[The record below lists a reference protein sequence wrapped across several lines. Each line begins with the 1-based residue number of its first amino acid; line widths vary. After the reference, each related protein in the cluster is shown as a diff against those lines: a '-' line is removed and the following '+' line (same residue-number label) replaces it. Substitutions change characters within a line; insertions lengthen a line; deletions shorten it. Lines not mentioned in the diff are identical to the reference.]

1 MVLGGV
7 GGSKLVERAAMS
19 FKNKSFFRNIKI
31 YAPYFQYLKAVKP
44 SFIGG
49 LLAGVV
55 YGVAGGFGLPFLLY
69 KAIPVIF
76 ADPRPELMVMVMY
89 ISIFPL
95 AMTIRGVSGFINTYL
110 ISYCGM
116 RVLLML
122 QSSVL
127 DKLQQLPMT
136 FYHKNTVGDLMAR
149 VLGDAAALQQV
160 LTKVANDLV
169 KQPVTMLSAVG
180 ALIYLAV
187 QEKNGLFLIMFVTT
201 VPMIILPLRIFG
213 KKILK
218 RAQQVQAQS
227 GDISKLV
234 SENLNAVREIRA
246 FNLQGSEMERFS
258 SALDNFC
265 HVSMKVVKYGNII
278 RPTIEI
284 VGVFCV
290 SGALVYM
297 IQQNIE
303 AVAVA
308 MLGALYMAYEPVK
321 KFGEIHMSLKRG
333 EAALQRIEYIL
344 NEPNQV
350 PEPENP
356 VALGLIKGRVE
367 LEGVHFR
374 YLEDWVLRD
383 INLTIEPGTSVAL
396 VGPSGAGKTT
406 VADLIPRFYDVEKG
420 AVKIDGIDVRSV
432 SKQELR
438 SAISV
443 VSQDTF
449 LFNETVLANIR
460 IGNPEA
466 TDEQVYEAARHAYAH
481 DFILELGEGY
491 ETVVGERGTRL
502 SGGQKQRI
510 AIARAFLKNSPI
522 LILDEATSALDSESE
537 EKIQA
542 AIEELIRE
550 KTVIVI
556 AHRFSTI
563 RNANSIAVFDEGS
576 LAGFGS
582 HDELYANNRVYKQLY
597 DRQFSQD

>member
-1 MVLGGV
+1 
-7 GGSKLVERAAMS
+7 MS
-19 FKNKSFFRNIKI
+19 SMKKSFFGNIKI
-31 YAPYFQYLKAVKP
+31 YAPYFQYLRAVKKQ
-44 SFIGG
+44 FIGG
-49 LLAGVV
+49 LLAGIL

-76 ADPRPELMVMVMY
+76 ADPRPELSLMVMY
-89 ISIFPL
+89 IAIFPI
-95 AMTIRGVSGFINTYL
+95 AMSIRGVSGFINTYL

-116 RVLLML
+116 RVLLKI
-122 QSSVL
+122 QSNVL
-127 DKLQQLPMT
+127 GKLQQLPMS

-149 VLGDAAALQQV
+149 VLGDAMALQQV

-169 KQPVTMLSAVG
+169 KQPVTMLSAIG

-187 QEKNGLFLIMFVTT
+187 QEKNGLFLIMFLATI
-201 VPMIILPLRIFG
+201 PLIILPLRIFG

-218 RAQQVQAQS
+218 RAKQVQAQS

-246 FNLQGSEMERFS
+246 FNLQESEMKRFEL
-258 SALDNFC
+258 ALDNFC
-265 HVSMKVVKYGNII
+265 RLSMKVVKYGNII

-344 NEPNQV
+344 NEQNVV
-350 PEPENP
+350 PEPEHP
-356 VALGLIKGRVE
+356 EALGEITGRVE
-367 LEGVHFR
+367 LAGVYFR

-396 VGPSGAGKTT
+396 VGPSGAGKST

-420 AVKIDGIDVRSV
+420 SVKIDGQDVRSV
-432 SKQELR
+432 SKQALR
-438 SAISV
+438 SVISV

-449 LFNETVLANIR
+449 LFNETVLNNIR
-460 IGNPEA
+460 VGNPVA
-466 TDEQVYEAARHAYAH
+466 SDEQVYEAARHAYAH
-481 DFILELGEGY
+481 DFILELDDGY

-510 AIARAFLKNSPI
+510 AIARAFLKQSPI

-537 EKIQA
+537 EKIQTA
-542 AIEELIRE
+542 LEELIQD

-563 RNANSIAVFDEGS
+563 RNADKIAVFDEGS
-576 LAGFGS
+576 IVGFGP
-582 HDELYANNRVYKQLY
+582 HDELYADNAVYKQLY
-597 DRQFSQD
+597 DRQFSGE

>member
-1 MVLGGV
+1 
-7 GGSKLVERAAMS
+7 MS
-19 FKNKSFFRNIKI
+19 FKKKSFLGNIKI
-31 YAPYFQYLKAVKP
+31 YAPYFQYLKPVKR

-49 LLAGVV
+49 MLAGVI

-76 ADPRPELMVMVMY
+76 ADPRPELILMVMY
-89 ISIFPL
+89 VAIFPI
-95 AMTIRGVSGFINTYL
+95 AMTVRGVSGFINTYL

-116 RVLLML
+116 RVLLQI
-122 QSSVL
+122 QSNVL
-127 DKLQQLPMT
+127 EKLQQLPMS

-149 VLGDAAALQQV
+149 VLGDAMALQQV

-180 ALIYLAV
+180 ALIYLAF
-187 QEKNGLFLIMFVTT
+187 QEKNGLFLIMFIAT
-201 VPMIILPLRIFG
+201 VPLIILPLRIFG

-218 RAQQVQAQS
+218 RAKQVQAQS

-234 SENLNAVREIRA
+234 SENLSAVREIRA
-246 FNLQGSEMERFS
+246 FNLQEAEMTRFDH
-258 SALDNFC
+258 ALDNFC
-265 HVSMKVVKYGNII
+265 HLSMKVVKYGQII

-284 VGVFCV
+284 IGVFCV

-344 NEPNQV
+344 NESNVV
-350 PEPENP
+350 PEPEKP
-356 VALGLIKGRVE
+356 EPLGEITGRVE

-374 YLEDWVLRD
+374 YLEEWVLRD

-396 VGPSGAGKTT
+396 VGPSGAGKST

-420 AVKIDGIDVRSV
+420 SVKIDGQDVRTV
-432 SKQELR
+432 SKHALR
-438 SAISV
+438 SVISV

-449 LFNETVLANIR
+449 LFNETVLNNIR
-460 IGNPEA
+460 VGNPAA

-481 DFILELGEGY
+481 DFILELDDGY

-510 AIARAFLKNSPI
+510 AIARAFLKQSPI

-537 EKIQA
+537 EKIQTA
-542 AIEELIRE
+542 LEELIRN

-563 RNANSIAVFDEGS
+563 RNADKIAVFDEGQIV
-576 LAGFGS
+576 GFGP
-582 HDELYANNRVYKQLY
+582 HDELYTGNAVYKQLY
-597 DRQFSQD
+597 DRQFSGD